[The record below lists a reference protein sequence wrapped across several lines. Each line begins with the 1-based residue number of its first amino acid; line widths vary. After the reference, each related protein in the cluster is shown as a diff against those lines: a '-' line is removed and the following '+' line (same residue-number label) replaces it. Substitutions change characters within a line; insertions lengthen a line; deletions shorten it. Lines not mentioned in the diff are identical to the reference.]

1 MSNARYHFVVPAA
14 AGPLS
19 AADGA
24 SLAGL
29 VERSAAAAAAAAMA
43 AALPAASPVNGPNQS
58 AAAIIHAR
66 DLANKAAAAH
76 PDPAAP
82 AAAGGASTPADAAPA
97 APLPLALP
105 TEDALESTDRA
116 VSCHLCRMGFQT
128 CCTGMPLA
136 SYNAGPV
143 VT

>member
-1 MSNARYHFVVPAA
+1 MCNARYHFVVPAA

-43 AALPAASPVNGPNQS
+43 TAPPAASPVNGPNQS
-58 AAAIIHAR
+58 AAAAIHAR

-82 AAAGGASTPADAAPA
+82 AAAGGSSTPADAAPA
-97 APLPLALP
+97 APSALVLQ

-116 VSCHLCRMGFQT
+116 VSCHLCHRGYAACRASQDLYSDTFQQR
-128 CCTGMPLA
+128 P
-136 SYNAGPV
+136 
-143 VT
+143 